1 MCWAFASPSS
11 TGRPD
16 RDLASERDRVVRES
30 AGECGEHL
38 QQLPA
43 FDSALPELSLHVANL
58 IDLSAP
64 CVYGQLRLEFPNMLV
79 KQVDLAMQLV
89 AKIISLTVIR
99 TPMNTID

>member
-1 MCWAFASPSS
+1 M
-11 TGRPD
+11 
-16 RDLASERDRVVRES
+16 
-30 AGECGEHL
+30 
-38 QQLPA
+38 
-43 FDSALPELSLHVANL
+43 SLRVANL

-64 CVYGQLRLEFPNMLV
+64 CIYGQLGMAFPNMLV